1 MHGYW
6 PTPGSGLKDGWL
18 HTGDIAR
25 MDEDGYFVLEDRI
38 KDMANISGYKVYTTE
53 VDEVLFTYPGVEM
66 AATVGIPDPDRPGSE
81 RIKAFIRPKDGYKDK
96 LNADDIIAYCKDKLP
111 ATAVP
116 KFVEFRDELPLT
128 VTDKIFKRF
137 LREEEIKR
145 MKEQGVLK

>member
-1 MHGYW
+1 M
-6 PTPGSGLKDGWL
+6 
-18 HTGDIAR
+18 
-25 MDEDGYFVLEDRI
+25 
-38 KDMANISGYKVYTTE
+38 
-53 VDEVLFTYPGVEM
+53 
-66 AATVGIPDPDRPGSE
+66 
-81 RIKAFIRPKDGYKDK
+81 
-96 LNADDIIAYCKDKLP
+96 NADDIIAYCKDKLP